1 MPSLPTVSVIVATYN
16 SLGTLP
22 KALESIGPRTDLE
35 IVVFDDGSTDGT
47 ADWLAEAANRD
58 PRIVAL
64 HGLGIGPSKARNQAI
79 AAARAPLLAFLD
91 AGACWHPGKLPAQLA
106 LHAAWPEAGFSFT
119 DFRRIAETGEV
130 QGTCFGHR
138 PHFRQR
144 ICGRTGPVALG
155 GDALALLFAENV
167 VGTSTVMARTDLV
180 RSLNGFAE
188 DLPSAETW
196 DLWLRLA
203 HRAPVMCLPGVYA
216 DETVSGGGAT
226 AKLRARALAM
236 RMIGA
241 RHRNKVRKIRRRAV
255 RGFMSGL
262 MEADAEIAVLTGQTW
277 GELGCRVAAFAL
289 APSHRAACAAAAA
302 LRRALMPRRA
312 GGTPGARS
320 Q

>member
-22 KALESIGPRTDLE
+22 KALESIGPHTDLE

-130 QGTCFGHR
+130 
-138 PHFRQR
+138 
-144 ICGRTGPVALG
+144 IDGRKAVKQCA
-155 GDALALLFAENV
+155 
-167 VGTSTVMARTDLV
+167 
-180 RSLNGFAE
+180 
-188 DLPSAETW
+188 
-196 DLWLRLA
+196 
-203 HRAPVMCLPGVYA
+203 
-216 DETVSGGGAT
+216 GA
-226 AKLRARALAM
+226 
-236 RMIGA
+236 
-241 RHRNKVRKIRRRAV
+241 
-255 RGFMSGL
+255 
-262 MEADAEIAVLTGQTW
+262 
-277 GELGCRVAAFAL
+277 C
-289 APSHRAACAAAAA
+289 C
-302 LRRALMPRRA
+302 
-312 GGTPGARS
+312 
-320 Q
+320 